1 MIEKHYSR
9 EQPDDLQRREPGIGA
24 GAIQQTKTEWSQLIA
39 MLELA
44 QRWQELIGGFT
55 DDDAHPWLAASASTW
70 PASRAAAA
78 ST

>member
-1 MIEKHYSR
+1 
-9 EQPDDLQRREPGIGA
+9 
-24 GAIQQTKTEWSQLIA
+24 

-44 QRWQELIGGFT
+44 QRWQELMGEFT
-55 DDDAHPWLAASASTW
+55 GEDIHPWLAASTSTW